1 MDEAV
6 LTAIENVALTPE
18 AVEAVIMSMQRNV
31 GEKVARSL
39 KKELSRSR
47 EGIARMTDAIA
58 AGGELASLVA
68 KLRELEAKKDEL
80 IDELATQN
88 CLTTGHDLRSD
99 RPGLQ
104 GLNATILPHLLPLG
118 LPRDRVT
125 LRRLINLQFWRGWLF
140 MPSASGLLKNVCVAV
155 FLGVALII
163 AGPLAPSVRAAED
176 MSE

>member
-1 MDEAV
+1 MPVGEMDEAV

-39 KKELSRSR
+39 KKELAEVEKR
-47 EGIARMTDAIA
+47 IARMTDAIA

-104 GLNATILPHLLPLG
+104 GLNATILPHLYHSACHAIVLHSAASSICNFGEGGCLCRLPA
-118 LPRDRVT
+118 D
-125 LRRLINLQFWRGWLF
+125 
-140 MPSASGLLKNVCVAV
+140 C
-155 FLGVALII
+155 
-163 AGPLAPSVRAAED
+163 
-176 MSE
+176 